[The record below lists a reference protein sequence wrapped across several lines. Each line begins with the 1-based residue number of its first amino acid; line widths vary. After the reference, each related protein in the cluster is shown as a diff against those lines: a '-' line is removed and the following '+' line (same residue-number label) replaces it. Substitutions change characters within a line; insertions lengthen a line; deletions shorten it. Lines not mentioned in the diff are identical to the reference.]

1 LSSPTFCSVAGS
13 QRYDFRKFTIVITGF
28 NTDIEHDGIVYHV
41 QTEDKGLDSPLI
53 LSLVYS
59 GGTILAS
66 KRSRYEDLI
75 AAGFDEGVLTE
86 RLKRQH
92 RLICAAINSGRLEE
106 LKRMSARDHEGTT
119 GDATETASP
128 VIQASEVSE
137 FELTPPTQVPHIVT
151 TAESKVAS
159 SPFEEAPC
167 VSEAVVVV
175 EERKERRSRERG
187 PGKDSAYTVYDSR
200 RRSPVN
206 EVVEAETGLA
216 LTVLDEEEFRAG
228 ESFTIRVL
236 VSDRSGKQEKP
247 LGGVAVSVK
256 LLGSAFRPQ
265 TYSVKTERDGIAAVP
280 TTMPKFTSGRAAVVI
295 HAVVKGQTVEL
306 RRVIH
311 PV

>member
-1 LSSPTFCSVAGS
+1 
-13 QRYDFRKFTIVITGF
+13 
-28 NTDIEHDGIVYHV
+28 
-41 QTEDKGLDSPLI
+41 
-53 LSLVYS
+53 
-59 GGTILAS
+59 
-66 KRSRYEDLI
+66 
-75 AAGFDEGVLTE
+75 
-86 RLKRQH
+86 
-92 RLICAAINSGRLEE
+92 
-106 LKRMSARDHEGTT
+106 
-119 GDATETASP
+119 
-128 VIQASEVSE
+128 
-137 FELTPPTQVPHIVT
+137 
-151 TAESKVAS
+151 
-159 SPFEEAPC
+159 
-167 VSEAVVVV
+167 
-175 EERKERRSRERG
+175 
-187 PGKDSAYTVYDSR
+187 
-200 RRSPVN
+200 VN

-265 TYSVKTERDGIAAVP
+265 TYSVKTERDGVAAVS